1 MSGSPAEVAEGLR
14 RFRSSGANQF
24 QLRFVARS
32 ASELC
37 DQIERFGAEVWPQVF
52 A

>member
-1 MSGSPAEVAEGLR
+1 VAL
-14 RFRSSGANQF
+14 GATQL

-32 ASELC
+32 DSELS
-37 DQIERFGAEVWPQVF
+37 DQLERFGAEVWPEVI